1 MTDNV
6 FNSQEHIDYVRSF
19 NPTYK
24 LTKSEALKYA
34 ARMGSMDTLRGI
46 GQIFGSTFGMD
57 EVNEHLK
64 KTDNKLREILAHPEY
79 GTEATAT
86 FLASGIVADPISYVP
101 IAGWIAKGKKAKSLA
116 DLTKYGAVSGGAVSG
131 LGYTSEDTAGF
142 FVDEDAG
149 LVSKRLENIALGL
162 GAGAVLGAGGGALVD
177 SIQKAR
183 GKGSIFKQVDEFE
196 PKQFDDV
203 PVDAKEL
210 EKPLKVG
217 STIRAP
223 DRGNTGTIVN
233 IDEEKGIASVVFSN
247 RQTGNTASK
256 KFTLESLQPA
266 KAGQAPV
273 KPAVDVSAEGV
284 EKYDDIIFTQDPR
297 SYQGN
302 KILTTTDPETKTTYV
317 IRKAL
322 DENNKIIPKQWE
334 VISKPQLIRGRKK
347 GESEAQLKNR
357 RRKQQTLTL
366 FQNKEQAKKFIS
378 QQIQVNKKPARTV
391 EEAKDIII
399 KENLKSPQ
407 TKYTLKGPLL
417 KQYQTYVGT
426 PMKNAVF
433 NNPGEGLGFI
443 TGYNA
448 YGDDEST
455 YAEKITAGLLLAGGI
470 RYAKNIKIGPEE
482 SVKDF
487 VGRGIISDYGL
498 SPEYITARQKFRVNK
513 NEIGAEFL
521 EIVKKAEKDLNKEQR
536 KLLYNFMTGDMRAL
550 EKLSDEALEIN
561 DEARAALIKHGQ
573 DLVNKGLLKENI
585 FKKNINTY
593 LKRSYLRED
602 KVAGSNTM
610 ALNNRQIKI
619 IGDELRPRGLIEEI
633 KLTSYNKPDSKWKKE
648 GWEILEELKDGK
660 VRIRRDYTKAERTR
674 MGEIEDASYAIAE
687 TGRLLANDIATAKFF
702 KQISQDKNL
711 VLDKVE
717 YEALAPDVQSRFT
730 LMSDSILSG
739 TNKKRFGALAGKYVD
754 QDVARDLNHIY
765 NYSILREKG
774 GLYKFSS
781 NIGRGFNSLQSI
793 WKKTKTA
800 WNLGTHVGNTASNV
814 MLLDFADVKGGV
826 SGGLKLV
833 GKAIKEM
840 RDPNSALHRQAQ
852 IDGIFDAD
860 LISKEFKDS
869 LSEIETALMKLQG
882 DDVGSGIL
890 EKSKLFLQNNKL
902 KKLTLDKME
911 RAYQLEDQIF
921 RMAVYMDRLKNK
933 GFSQTDAAL
942 DARKWFIDYDINAP
956 VIQALKRTFV
966 PFISYTYRVIPL
978 LAEAATLR
986 PHKFAKWA
994 VLGHGLNQGFSYM
1007 TEGGATQEKID
1018 RLTMREEQNKRLFGD
1033 VPVIGDLMPN
1043 TTIRMPVDDK
1053 YGNSLYFDYARWVPG
1068 GDIFEQRETRTQVPL
1083 LPSPLQPGGLYWDAI
1098 SNIIFKTD
1106 PFTGRT
1112 LEDLGIDEEDYV
1124 DIGLHFLSRLP
1135 PNIPGIPGTFASK
1148 KWEKAKAI
1156 ERGAEGSEYATKD
1169 NPFAAIAYGLGIKLR
1184 PQSLDVNIKTRE
1196 LVHQKK
1202 VDSIMKQIRALESD
1216 YDKYGLMS
1224 FGSLEEF
1231 DRQIQELEE
1240 ELIRV
1245 NAEYEIY
1252 QQKLTELLDQRDLE
1266 RREKKVKGGLV
1277 TGIADV
1283 PFTKEDP
1290 ATRRNQVTGEPFKE
1304 EMNRLGFQSE

>member
-34 ARMGSMDTLRGI
+34 AGMGSTDTLRGI

-57 EVNEHLK
+57 EVNEYLK
-64 KTDNKLREILAHPEY
+64 EKDNTLRAILAHPEY

-101 IAGWIAKGKKAKSLA
+101 IVGWISKGKKAKSLA

-273 KPAVDVSAEGV
+273 KSSVDVSAEGV

-573 DLVNKGLLKENI
+573 DLVDTGLLNENI

-619 IGDELRPRGLIEEI
+619 LGDELRPRGLIEEI

-660 VRIRRDYTKAERTR
+660 VRIRRDYTKAERTK

-717 YEALAPDVQSRFT
+717 YEALAPNVQSRFT

-781 NIGRGFNSLQSI
+781 DIGRGFNSLQSI

-814 MLLDFADVKGGV
+814 MLLDFADVQGGV

-902 KKLTLDKME
+902 KKLTLDNME

-921 RMAVYMDRLKNK
+921 RMAVYMDRLNK

-956 VIQALKRTFV
+956 VIKGLKRTFV

-1169 NPFAAIAYGLGIKLR
+1169 NPFAAVAYGVGIKVR

-1224 FGSLEEF
+1224 FGSIEEF

>member
-34 ARMGSMDTLRGI
+34 AGMGSTDTLRGI

-57 EVNEHLK
+57 EVNEYLK
-64 KTDNKLREILAHPEY
+64 EKDNTLRAILAHPEY

-101 IAGWIAKGKKAKSLA
+101 IVGWISKGKKAKSLA

-273 KPAVDVSAEGV
+273 KPSVDVSAEGV

-334 VISKPQLIRGRKK
+334 VISKPKLIRGRKK

-573 DLVNKGLLKENI
+573 DLVDTGLLNENI

-619 IGDELRPRGLIEEI
+619 LGDELRPRGLIEEI

-660 VRIRRDYTKAERTR
+660 VRIRRDYTKAERTK

-717 YEALAPDVQSRFT
+717 YEALAPNVQSRFK

-739 TNKKRFGALAGKYVD
+739 TNKKRFGELAGKYVD

-765 NYSILREKG
+765 NYSTVDKIRQKQIV
-774 GLYKFSS
+774 KQFD
-781 NIGRGFNSLQSI
+781 SLQSI

-814 MLLDFADVKGGV
+814 MLIDFADTN
-826 SGGLKLV
+826 LKYV

-869 LSEIETALMKLQG
+869 LSEIETALMKLQA

-890 EKSKLFLQNNKL
+890 EKSKGAL
-902 KKLTLDKME
+902 KWAKKMSIDKME
-911 RAYQLEDQIF
+911 RAYQLEDQVF
-921 RMAVYMDRLKNK
+921 RMAVYMDRLDK
-933 GFSQTDAAL
+933 GLSQTDAAL

-956 VIQALKRTFV
+956 VIQGLKRTFV

-1007 TEGGATQEKID
+1007 TEGGETQEKID

-1083 LPSPLQPGGLYWDAI
+1083 LPSPLQPGGLYWDAV
-1098 SNIIFKTD
+1098 SNFIFKTD
-1106 PFTGRT
+1106 PFTGQT
-1112 LEDLGIDEEDYV
+1112 LEDLGVDEEDYL
-1124 DIGLHFLSRLP
+1124 DIAKHFASRLP
-1135 PNIPGIPGTFASK
+1135 PNLPGIPGTFASK

-1169 NPFAAIAYGLGIKLR
+1169 NPFAAIAYGLGVKVR

-1196 LVHQKK
+1196 LVHQRE
-1202 VDSIMKQIRALESD
+1202 VNSIMKQIRALESD

-1224 FGSLEEF
+1224 FGSIEEF

-1304 EMNRLGFQSE
+1304 EMNRLGF

>member
-34 ARMGSMDTLRGI
+34 AGMGSTDTLRGI

-57 EVNEHLK
+57 EVNEYLK
-64 KTDNKLREILAHPEY
+64 EKDNTLRAILAHPEY

-101 IAGWIAKGKKAKSLA
+101 IVGWISKGKKAKSLA

-273 KPAVDVSAEGV
+273 KPSVDVSAEGV

-334 VISKPQLIRGRKK
+334 VISKPKLIRGRKK

-573 DLVNKGLLKENI
+573 DLVDTGLLNENI

-619 IGDELRPRGLIEEI
+619 LGDELRPRGLIEEI

-660 VRIRRDYTKAERTR
+660 VRIRRDYTKAERTK

-765 NYSILREKG
+765 NYSTVDKIRQKQIV
-774 GLYKFSS
+774 KQFD
-781 NIGRGFNSLQSI
+781 SLQSI

-814 MLLDFADVKGGV
+814 MLIDFADTN
-826 SGGLKLV
+826 LKYV

-869 LSEIETALMKLQG
+869 LSEIETALMKLQA

-890 EKSKLFLQNNKL
+890 EKSKGAL
-902 KKLTLDKME
+902 KWAKKMSIDKME
-911 RAYQLEDQIF
+911 RAYQLEDQVF
-921 RMAVYMDRLKNK
+921 RMAVYMDRLDK
-933 GFSQTDAAL
+933 GLSQTDAAL

-956 VIQALKRTFV
+956 VIQGLKRTFV

-1007 TEGGATQEKID
+1007 TEGGETQEKID

-1083 LPSPLQPGGLYWDAI
+1083 LPSPLQPGGLYWDAV
-1098 SNIIFKTD
+1098 SNFIFKTD
-1106 PFTGRT
+1106 PFTGQT
-1112 LEDLGIDEEDYV
+1112 LEDLGVDEEDYL
-1124 DIGLHFLSRLP
+1124 DIAKHFASRLP
-1135 PNIPGIPGTFASK
+1135 PNLPGIPGTFASK

-1169 NPFAAIAYGLGIKLR
+1169 NPFAAIAYGLGVKVR

-1196 LVHQKK
+1196 LVHQRE
-1202 VDSIMKQIRALESD
+1202 VNSIMKQIRALESD

-1224 FGSLEEF
+1224 FGSIEEF

-1304 EMNRLGFQSE
+1304 EMNRLGF